1 MTALQIGDQCDPM
14 TAIWTLKKPK
24 KAQNNPK
31 KPKKHR
37 EIAKKHRQSERE

>member
-24 KAQNNPK
+24 KAEKTPGNRQ
-31 KPKKHR
+31 
-37 EIAKKHRQSERE
+37 KHRQSERE